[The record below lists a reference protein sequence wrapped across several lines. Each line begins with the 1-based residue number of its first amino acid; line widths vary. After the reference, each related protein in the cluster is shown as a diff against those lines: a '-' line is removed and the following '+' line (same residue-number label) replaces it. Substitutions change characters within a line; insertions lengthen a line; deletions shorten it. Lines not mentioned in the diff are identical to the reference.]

1 MMRRIHMI
9 EVARAAQREK
19 NRTKE
24 RFVLP
29 LVGSLESLIVDST
42 RVTRTSSANQFSS
55 FFLKKGKKTQVR
67 A

>member
-1 MMRRIHMI
+1 MMRRIHLI

-24 RFVLP
+24 RCVSP

-42 RVTRTSSANQFSS
+42 RVTRTGSANQFST

>member
-24 RFVLP
+24 MPVLP
-29 LVGSLESLIVDST
+29 LVDSLESLIVNST
-42 RVTRTSSANQFSS
+42 RVTRTGSARRLLRFL
-55 FFLKKGKKTQVR
+55 LKKGKKTQVR

>member
-29 LVGSLESLIVDST
+29 LLDSSESLIVNST
-42 RVTRTSSANQFSS
+42 RVTRTGSANQFSS
-55 FFLKKGKKTQVR
+55 FFLKKGKKAKVR